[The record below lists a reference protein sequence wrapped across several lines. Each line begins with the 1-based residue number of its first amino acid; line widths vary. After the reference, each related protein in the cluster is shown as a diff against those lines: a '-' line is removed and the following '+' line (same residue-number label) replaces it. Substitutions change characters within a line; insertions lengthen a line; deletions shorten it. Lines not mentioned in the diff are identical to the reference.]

1 MAERSPHSEKKNFR
15 LSAQAKD
22 LAVDVINLT
31 RKHIDNSARR
41 IRDRIQDE
49 TLNLLTGI
57 NRANECRDAA
67 ERLRQQE
74 AAKGAAMNLAHL
86 LTIANE
92 LGYISLTSCNSLGS
106 RAAGIHT
113 ALVAWINS
121 DKARQT

>member
-1 MAERSPHSEKKNFR
+1 MAEKSPHNDKKNFR

-22 LAVDVINLT
+22 LAVDVINMT

-74 AAKGAAMNLAHL
+74 AAKGAAINLAHL
-86 LTIANE
+86 LTIAHE

>member
-1 MAERSPHSEKKNFR
+1 MAEKSPHSEKKNFR

-22 LAVDVINLT
+22 LAVDVINMT

-106 RAAGIHT
+106 RAGGYT
-113 ALVAWINS
+113 QRL
-121 DKARQT
+121 

>member
-1 MAERSPHSEKKNFR
+1 MDAKSQRKDFR
-15 LSAQAKD
+15 LSAIARG
-22 LAVDVINLT
+22 LAVDVIDMT
-31 RKHIDNSARR
+31 RKHIDNKARR

-49 TLNLLTGI
+49 ALDLMLCI
-57 NRANECRDAA
+57 NRANESREPP
-67 ERLRQQE
+67 ERQRQQE

>member
-22 LAVDVINLT
+22 LAVDVINMT

-106 RAAGIHT
+106 RAAEIHT